1 MTVRRGAKRWA
12 GLAVV
17 ALTLAALAGGASA
30 QQSDADLRA
39 ERERL
44 RQERAAMAGDL
55 DVAKAETDEVLA
67 ALADLEANVRAEEA
81 QLDDAQR
88 LVEAAEAQVAEAR
101 EAEAQAQAHVDE
113 LREAMARMAV
123 DAYVSPPAQDN
134 LSIVLT
140 GDLGTA
146 PERQALLEMSASNRA
161 DVIER
166 FRAAVEDLE
175 IQTQI
180 AERAEQRATDA
191 RAEVEARLE
200 SVAAARDQQAEVAA
214 QVQTRLNELLEQ
226 ERQLESQEQ
235 RITDELARREA
246 ERRQRELA
254 RIQAE
259 LARASARR
267 GPVNLPGGGTIR
279 LVNVGGI
286 TVNAE
291 IESQL
296 RAMLQHAAS
305 DGIIL
310 TGGGYRDSS
319 QQIALRRAHCG
330 SSHYAIY
337 EMSANS
343 CRPPTARPG
352 TSMHERGLAIDFVA
366 NGRSISSRSHE
377 GFQWLARH
385 AASYGF
391 RNLPSE
397 PWHWSTTGG

>member
-1 MTVRRGAKRWA
+1 MTYRARAKRWVGGA
-12 GLAVV
+12 LIGLV
-17 ALTLAALAGGASA
+17 LAAAMGGAAA
-30 QQSDADLRA
+30 QQSDADLRG

-44 RQERAAMAGDL
+44 RSERAAMAGDL

-67 ALADLEANVRAEEA
+67 ALADLEAHVRAEEA

-88 LVEAAEAQVAEAR
+88 MVAAAEAQVAEVRVAQ
-101 EAEAQAQAHVDE
+101 AQAQAHVDE
-113 LREAMARMAV
+113 LRQAMARMAV

-161 DVIER
+161 DVMER

-175 IQTQI
+175 IQTQT
-180 AERAEQRATDA
+180 AERAEQRALDA
-191 RAEVEARLE
+191 QSEVETRLLT
-200 SVAAARDQQAEVAA
+200 VADARDQQAVVAA
-214 QVQTRLNELLEQ
+214 QVQTHLDALLQQ
-226 ERQLESQEQ
+226 ERDLESAE
-235 RITDELARREA
+235 RGITDELTRREA
-246 ERRQRELA
+246 ERRRQEQA

-267 GPVNLPGGGTIR
+267 GPVNVPGRGTIQ
-279 LVNVGGI
+279 LANVGGI
-286 TVNAE
+286 TVNSQ

-296 RAMLQHAAS
+296 RAMLQQAAS
-305 DGIIL
+305 DGIVL

-319 QQIALRRAHCG
+319 QQIALRRSNCG
-330 SSHYAIY
+330 SSSFAIY
-337 EMSANS
+337 EMSPNQ

-352 TSMHERGLAIDFVA
+352 NSLHEQGLAIDFIA
-366 NGRSISSRSHE
+366 NGRSITSRSHE
-377 GFQWLARH
+377 GFQWLARN

-391 RNLPSE
+391 YNLPSE

>member
-1 MTVRRGAKRWA
+1 MTTRRGAKRWV
-12 GLAVV
+12 GLFVV
-17 ALTLAALAGGASA
+17 ALSLVSLVGGASA
-30 QQSDADLRA
+30 EQSDADLRA

-44 RQERAAMAGDL
+44 RQQRAAMAGDL

-67 ALADLEANVRAEEA
+67 ALADLQALVRAEEA

-88 LVEAAEAQVAEAR
+88 EVAAAEAQVAEAR
-101 EAEAQAQAHVDE
+101 AAEAEAQAQVDE
-113 LREAMARMAV
+113 LREQMARMAV

-134 LSIVLT
+134 LTIVLT

-161 DVIER
+161 DVMER

-175 IQTQI
+175 IQTQT
-180 AERAEQRATDA
+180 AERAEQRAIDA

-200 SVAAARDQQAEVAA
+200 SVASARDQQAEVAA
-214 QVQTRLNELLEQ
+214 QVQARLDQLLAEAR
-226 ERQLESQEQ
+226 ELESAEQ
-235 RITDELARREA
+235 RITNELTRREA

-267 GPVNLPGGGTIR
+267 GPVSVPGHGTIR
-279 LVNVGGI
+279 LVTVGGI
-286 TVNAE
+286 TVNAQ
-291 IESQL
+291 IESNL

-305 DGIIL
+305 DGIVL

-319 QQIALRRAHCG
+319 QQIALRRSNCG

-337 EMSANS
+337 EMSPSS

-352 TSMHERGLAIDFVA
+352 ASLHEQGLAIDFIA

-391 RNLPSE
+391 YNLPSE